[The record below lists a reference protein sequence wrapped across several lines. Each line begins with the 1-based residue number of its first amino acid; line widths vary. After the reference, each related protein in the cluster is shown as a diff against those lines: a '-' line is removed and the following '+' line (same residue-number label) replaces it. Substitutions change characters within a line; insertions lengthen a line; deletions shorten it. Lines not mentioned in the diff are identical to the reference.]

1 MAFVLSVFV
10 IGRWLLRRNNKN
22 KNNNNNKEEEK
33 SVLSSEQTVLFLRLL
48 WSLCVWPA
56 AFLAGLTLLGSLG
69 AGFQLRFLAPMLP
82 GSAVVLGVI
91 SAYAPLFFR
100 DNDDDDEDE
109 DDGALWFRAMRD
121 MAVVLAVPAAILSAV
136 TGFYYGVLYAPLYA
150 DLPVSVFDVL
160 VAILSNPLPS
170 LSGREM
176 RDELSLFMR
185 HFGLRL

>member
-1 MAFVLSVFV
+1 MAFALSVFV
-10 IGRWLLRRNNKN
+10 IGLRRNNN
-22 KNNNNNKEEEK
+22 NNNNNKEEEK

-100 DNDDDDEDE
+100 DDDDEYD
-109 DDGALWFRAMRD
+109 DDGDGDGGLWFRAMRD
-121 MAVVLAVPAAILSAV
+121 MAVVLAVPAAILSAM

-176 RDELSLFMR
+176 RDEMSLFMR